1 MARKLWTPEED
12 QFLRDRYDTTFTRS
26 IAEQMGRSCSSVRTR
41 AKQLGLKKTDA
52 YILQARSLAGKISSQ
67 DPRTIATRFTKGSV
81 PANKGKK
88 MPPEVYAKAAPTMF
102 KKGQMPHNHKP
113 VGSERIDK
121 DGYIMVKVAEPKKWK
136 QKQRVVWEEAHGPI
150 PNGYNIQFKD
160 GNRQNVSLDNLYI
173 ISRSDQLKN
182 ENSMMARYPEELQKV
197 IRAKGALKAQ
207 ITWHNKRKHETLNN

>member
-12 QFLRDRYDTTFTRS
+12 QFLRDRYNTTFTRS
-26 IAEQMGRSCSSVRTR
+26 IAEQMGRSYSSVRDR
-41 AKQLGLKKTDA
+41 AIHLGLKKPDS
-52 YILQARSLAGKISSQ
+52 YILQTRSLAGKIGSQ
-67 DPRTIATRFTKGSV
+67 NPRTIATRFSKGSV

-102 KKGQMPHNHKP
+102 KKGQMPYNHKP

-121 DGYIMVKVAEPKKWK
+121 DGYIMVKVAEPKKWR

-150 PNGYNIQFKD
+150 PKGYNIQFKD

-173 ISRSDQLKN
+173 ISRADQLKN

-197 IRAKGALKAQ
+197 IRAKATLKAQ